1 MNKIFAI
8 GLILLP
14 IMTGAHAGG
23 VYVPGLS
30 GSNVIKVESFK
41 ERKFRHVTAQKFD
54 FSCGSAAL
62 STLLTYHYED
72 QTSEAD
78 AFNRMYQVGD
88 KEKISTEGFSL
99 LDMKNY
105 LSERGYQ
112 ADGYRLGLDKIAEV
126 GVPIIVLL
134 NTEGY
139 MHFVVVKGIGKD
151 EILVGDSAL
160 GRKIYQRKDFE
171 NKWNGIAFLIRN
183 KANISKKRFNLDDDW
198 LVTHRYPIENN
209 PDSHSIAN
217 LVLNLPNL
225 RDF

>member
-8 GLILLP
+8 ALIFLP
-14 IMTGAHAGG
+14 MMTGAHAGG
-23 VYVPGLS
+23 VYVPGFS

-41 ERKFRHVTAQKFD
+41 ERKFRNVTAQQYD

-62 STLLTYHYED
+62 STLLTYHYDD

-78 AFNRMYQVGD
+78 AYNRMYQVGD
-88 KEKISTEGFSL
+88 KEKISAEGFSL

-112 ADGYRLGLDKIAEV
+112 ADGYRLGLDKLFDV
-126 GVPIIVLL
+126 GVPVIALL
-134 NTEGY
+134 NTDGY
-139 MHFVVVKGIGKD
+139 MHFVVVKGIGQD

-160 GRKIYQRKDFE
+160 GRKIYQRNDFLK
-171 NKWNGIAFLIRN
+171 KWNGIAFLIRN
-183 KANISKKRFNLDDDW
+183 KASIAKKTFNLTDEW
-198 LVTHRYPIENN
+198 QVTYRYPKTAHLDGN
-209 PDSHSIAN
+209 SIAN
-217 LVLNLPNL
+217 LLVNLPKL